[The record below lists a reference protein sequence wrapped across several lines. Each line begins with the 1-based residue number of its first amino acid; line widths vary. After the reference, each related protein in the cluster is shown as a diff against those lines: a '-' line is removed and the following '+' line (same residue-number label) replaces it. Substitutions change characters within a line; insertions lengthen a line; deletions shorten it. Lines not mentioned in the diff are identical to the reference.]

1 MDLLFLKNFCTFVGL
16 QHTKNTTKR
25 KIMIPSDFKRY
36 LAQTSDFAP
45 FIVDVE
51 RAEGVYIWDKSGKR
65 YLDFTSGMCA
75 NNLGNRHPHVI
86 AAIEKQLQ
94 KFSYTMVY
102 GEFIQQPQLDF
113 AKKIC
118 SLLPENLQQL
128 YYVNS
133 GSESIEGAIKLA
145 HLNNHRS
152 EIVSFKNAYHG
163 STLGAMSVVG
173 AENFREPFRPILL
186 PNTKLLEYNNIEQ
199 LSEITEE
206 TCCVVT
212 EVMRSGAGMELPNPA
227 FLEALRRRCDETGAL
242 LIYDEIQTGFGRTGK
257 MFAFQHYGVAPDI
270 LCIAKSMGG
279 GMPVGAFVS
288 SIERMDK
295 LNNGHPLIGHATTF
309 GGHPV
314 SCAAGLASLEIIAD
328 PEFLENVQR
337 NEELIRRYFQHPEI
351 KEIRGKGQF
360 LAVEL
365 HHPERI
371 EKVIERC
378 VSKGLLLFWLLFNH
392 RSLALT
398 PPLIISEE
406 QIKEGSEIFKS
417 AL

>member
-1 MDLLFLKNFCTFVGL
+1 MNSSAL
-16 QHTKNTTKR
+16 
-25 KIMIPSDFKRY
+25 FKRY
-36 LAQTSDFAP
+36 LAQTSDFTP

-51 RAEGVYIWDKSGKR
+51 RAEGVYIWDKSGKQ

-75 NNLGNRHPHVI
+75 NNLGNRHSHVI
-86 AAIEKQLQ
+86 TAIEKQLK

-102 GEFIQQPQLDF
+102 GEFIQQPQVDF
-113 AKKIC
+113 AEKIC

-128 YYVNS
+128 FYVNS

-145 HLNNHRS
+145 RLNNHRA

-163 STLGAMSVVG
+163 STLGAMSVIG
-173 AENFREPFRPILL
+173 AENFRDPFRPII
-186 PNTKLLEYNNIEQ
+186 PNTKLLDFNHISQ
-199 LSEITEE
+199 LSEITEQ
-206 TCCVVT
+206 TCCVIT
-212 EVMRSGAGMELPNPA
+212 EVMRSGAGMELPTPA
-227 FLEALRRRCDETGAL
+227 FMEALRRRCDETGAL
-242 LIYDEIQTGFGRTGK
+242 LIFDEIQTGFGRTGK
-257 MFAFQHYGVAPDI
+257 LFAFEHYNIAPDI

-288 SIERMDK
+288 SIGYMDK

-314 SCAAGLASLEIIAD
+314 SCAAGLASLEIIAN
-328 PEFLENVQR
+328 PQFLENVNR
-337 NEELIRRYFQHPEI
+337 NEQLIRHYFQHPEI

-365 HHPERI
+365 NNPEGV
-371 EKVIERC
+371 EGVVERC
-378 VSKGLLLFWLLFNH
+378 VNKGLLLFWLLFNH

-398 PPLIISEE
+398 PPLIITEE
-406 QIKEGSEIFKS
+406 QIKEASDIFKS
-417 AL
+417 ALNK